1 MDFTAIKKLLGT
13 EDEITEDNLHDIL
26 KAHMDTTGKKVA
38 TMKKSHEETVGKLT
52 AMSHKV
58 AELEKGEPKID
69 PDTLDLMSDAVDA
82 KAESLVAASRI
93 TPGVR
98 DKLLPFLRGMP
109 DARPVLM
116 LSRKRAGTDKA
127 PAIQILEV
135 LAENDVVE
143 LGEKSRA
150 QTVAAMSRQT
160 PDDNKADGF
169 DEATNKEMLEMVG
182 VTG

>member
-82 KAESLVAASRI
+82 KAETLVAASRI

-116 LSRKRAGTDKA
+116 LSRKRAGTEKA
-127 PAIQILEV
+127 PAIHILEV
-135 LAENDVVE
+135 LAENDVVK
-143 LGEKSRA
+143 LGEQTNA
-150 QTVAAMSRQT
+150 QVTAMSRQT
-160 PDDNKADGF
+160 PDEKETGF
-169 DEATNKEMLEMVG
+169 DEATHKEMRDMVG